1 MSETKTF
8 EELFLSQSVE
18 ENLKINHLKIL
29 VINNINSNNLY
40 LFKLKEWQIN
50 HNVYFDYLF
59 FLGNFLSSSNK
70 DKNSIKEIANDE
82 AQTGGLLSYLENL
95 CLKIVYIGGNND
107 IGTLFK
113 KPYPHL
119 TVKSTNIHNDFF
131 KLADDLYVV
140 GYGGDINEDYKY
152 QLEDTFDSLHK
163 YIEENDKIRNIQ
175 TILMNNS
182 NYNENKLTNLIY
194 EKVFKN
200 EKNKIF
206 LNLNGCTT
214 EKQGTYKLFDI
225 NIFNPGSINEG
236 NIAILD
242 LERDIN
248 NNNNIWKVQKIEYLL
263 I

>member
-50 HNVYFDYLF
+50 HNIYFDYLF
-59 FLGNFLSSSNK
+59 FLGNFLSFSDK
-70 DKNSIKEIANDE
+70 DKSSIKEIANDE

-113 KPYPHL
+113 KPYPSL
-119 TVKSTNIHNDFF
+119 TVKSINIHNDFH
-131 KLADDLYVV
+131 KLAEDLYVI
-140 GYGGDINEDYKY
+140 GYGGNINDDNKY
-152 QLEDTFDSLHK
+152 ELEDTFDSLHK
-163 YIEENDKIRNIQ
+163 YIEENERIKNIQ
-175 TILMNNS
+175 TILINNDY
-182 NYNENKLTNLIY
+182 YNENKTIKLIY
-194 EKVFKN
+194 EKIIKN

-206 LNLNGCTT
+206 LNLNGCTE

-225 NIFNPGSINEG
+225 NIINPGSINDG
-236 NIAILD
+236 NLAILD
-242 LERDIN
+242 LERDIKN
-248 NNNNIWKVQKIEYLL
+248 NSWKTQKIEYL
-263 I
+263 II

>member
-50 HNVYFDYLF
+50 HNIYFDYLF
-59 FLGNFLSSSNK
+59 FLGNFLSFSDK
-70 DKNSIKEIANDE
+70 DKSSIKEIANDE

-113 KPYPHL
+113 KPYPSL
-119 TVKSTNIHNDFF
+119 TVKSINIHNDFH
-131 KLADDLYVV
+131 KLAEDLYVI
-140 GYGGDINEDYKY
+140 GYGGNINDDNKY
-152 QLEDTFDSLHK
+152 ELEDTFDSLHK
-163 YIEENDKIRNIQ
+163 YIEENDRIKNIQ
-175 TILMNNS
+175 TILINNDY
-182 NYNENKLTNLIY
+182 YNENKTIKLIY
-194 EKVFKN
+194 EKIIKN

-206 LNLNGCTT
+206 LNLNGCTE

-225 NIFNPGSINEG
+225 NIINPGSINDG
-236 NIAILD
+236 NLAILD
-242 LERDIN
+242 LERDIKN
-248 NNNNIWKVQKIEYLL
+248 NSWKTQKIEYL
-263 I
+263 II

>member
-50 HNVYFDYLF
+50 HNIYFDYLF
-59 FLGNFLSSSNK
+59 FLGNFLSFSDK
-70 DKNSIKEIANDE
+70 DKSSIKEIANDE

-113 KPYPHL
+113 KPYPSL
-119 TVKSTNIHNDFF
+119 TVKSINIHNDFY
-131 KLADDLYVV
+131 KLAEDLYVI
-140 GYGGDINEDYKY
+140 GYGGNINDDNKY
-152 QLEDTFDSLHK
+152 ELEDTFDSLHK
-163 YIEENDKIRNIQ
+163 YIEENDRIKNIQ
-175 TILMNNS
+175 TILINNDY
-182 NYNENKLTNLIY
+182 YNENKTIKLIY
-194 EKVFKN
+194 EKIIKN

-206 LNLNGCTT
+206 LNLNGCTE

-225 NIFNPGSINEG
+225 NIINPGSINDG
-236 NIAILD
+236 NLAILD
-242 LERDIN
+242 LERDIKN
-248 NNNNIWKVQKIEYLL
+248 NSWKTQKIEYL
-263 I
+263 II

>member
-1 MSETKTF
+1 
-8 EELFLSQSVE
+8 
-18 ENLKINHLKIL
+18 
-29 VINNINSNNLY
+29 
-40 LFKLKEWQIN
+40 
-50 HNVYFDYLF
+50 
-59 FLGNFLSSSNK
+59 
-70 DKNSIKEIANDE
+70 
-82 AQTGGLLSYLENL
+82 
-95 CLKIVYIGGNND
+95 
-107 IGTLFK
+107 
-113 KPYPHL
+113 
-119 TVKSTNIHNDFF
+119 
-131 KLADDLYVV
+131 
-140 GYGGDINEDYKY
+140 
-152 QLEDTFDSLHK
+152 
-163 YIEENDKIRNIQ
+163 
-175 TILMNNS
+175 MNNS

-248 NNNNIWKVQKIEYLL
+248 NNNIWKVQKIEYLL

>member
-50 HNVYFDYLF
+50 HNIYFDYLF
-59 FLGNFLSSSNK
+59 FLGNFLSFSDK
-70 DKNSIKEIANDE
+70 DKTSIKEIANDE

-95 CLKIVYIGGNND
+95 CLKIIYIGGIND

-113 KPYPHL
+113 KPYPSL
-119 TVKSTNIHNDFF
+119 TVKSINIHNDFL
-131 KLADDLYVV
+131 KLADDLYVI
-140 GYGGDINEDYKY
+140 GYGGNINDDNKY
-152 QLEDTFDSLHK
+152 QLKETFDSLHK
-163 YIEENDKIRNIQ
+163 YIKENDRIKNIQ
-175 TILMNNS
+175 TILINNDY
-182 NYNENKLTNLIY
+182 YNGNPTTKLIY
-194 EKVFKN
+194 EKIIKN

-206 LNLNGCTT
+206 LNLNGCIE
-214 EKQGTYKLFDI
+214 EKQGSYKLFDI
-225 NIFNPGSINEG
+225 DIINPGSINNG
-236 NIAILD
+236 NLVIVD
-242 LERDIN
+242 LERDIKN
-248 NNNNIWKVQKIEYLL
+248 NSWKVQNIENLL

>member
-50 HNVYFDYLF
+50 HNIYFDYLF
-59 FLGNFLSSSNK
+59 FLGNFLSFSDK
-70 DKNSIKEIANDE
+70 DKSSIKEIANDE

-113 KPYPHL
+113 KPYPSL
-119 TVKSTNIHNDFF
+119 TVKSLNIHNDFH
-131 KLADDLYVV
+131 KLAEDLYVI
-140 GYGGDINEDYKY
+140 GYGGNINDDNKY
-152 QLEDTFDSLHK
+152 ELEDTFDSLHK
-163 YIEENDKIRNIQ
+163 YIEENDRIKNIH
-175 TILMNNS
+175 TILINNDY
-182 NYNENKLTNLIY
+182 YNENKTIKLIY
-194 EKVFKN
+194 EKIIKN

-206 LNLNGCTT
+206 LNLNGCTE

-225 NIFNPGSINEG
+225 NIINPGSINDG
-236 NIAILD
+236 NLAILD
-242 LERDIN
+242 LERDIKN
-248 NNNNIWKVQKIEYLL
+248 NSWKTQKIEYL
-263 I
+263 II

>member
-50 HNVYFDYLF
+50 HNIYFDYLF
-59 FLGNFLSSSNK
+59 FLGNFLSFSDK
-70 DKNSIKEIANDE
+70 DKTSIKEIANDE

-95 CLKIVYIGGNND
+95 CLKIIYIGGIND

-113 KPYPHL
+113 KPYPSL
-119 TVKSTNIHNDFF
+119 TVKSINIHNDFL
-131 KLADDLYVV
+131 KLADDLYVI
-140 GYGGDINEDYKY
+140 GYGGNINDDNKY
-152 QLEDTFDSLHK
+152 QLKETFDSLHK
-163 YIEENDKIRNIQ
+163 YIKENDRIKNIQ
-175 TILMNNS
+175 TILINND
-182 NYNENKLTNLIY
+182 NYNGNPTTKLIY
-194 EKVFKN
+194 EKIIKK

-206 LNLNGCTT
+206 LNLNGCIE
-214 EKQGTYKLFDI
+214 EKQGAYKLFDI
-225 NIFNPGSINEG
+225 DIVNPGSINNG
-236 NIAILD
+236 NFVIVD

-248 NNNNIWKVQKIEYLL
+248 NNSWKVKNIENLL

>member
-8 EELFLSQSVE
+8 EEIFLSQSVE

-50 HNVYFDYLF
+50 HNIYFDYLF
-59 FLGNFLSSSNK
+59 FLGNFLSFSDK
-70 DKNSIKEIANDE
+70 DKSSIKEIANAE

-113 KPYPHL
+113 KPYPSL
-119 TVKSTNIHNDFF
+119 TVKSINIHNDFH
-131 KLADDLYVV
+131 KLAEDLYVI
-140 GYGGDINEDYKY
+140 GYGGNINDDNKY
-152 QLEDTFDSLHK
+152 ELEDTFDSLHK
-163 YIEENDKIRNIQ
+163 YIEENDRIKNIQ
-175 TILMNNS
+175 TILINNDY
-182 NYNENKLTNLIY
+182 YNENKTIKLIY
-194 EKVFKN
+194 EKIIKN

-206 LNLNGCTT
+206 LNLNGCTE

-225 NIFNPGSINEG
+225 NIINPGSINDG
-236 NIAILD
+236 NLAILD
-242 LERDIN
+242 LERDIKN
-248 NNNNIWKVQKIEYLL
+248 NSWKTQKIEYL
-263 I
+263 II

>member
-50 HNVYFDYLF
+50 HNIYFDYLF
-59 FLGNFLSSSNK
+59 FLGNFLSFSDK
-70 DKNSIKEIANDE
+70 DKTSIKEIANDE

-95 CLKIVYIGGNND
+95 CLKIIYIGGIND

-113 KPYPHL
+113 KPYPSL
-119 TVKSTNIHNDFF
+119 TVKSINIHNDFL
-131 KLADDLYVV
+131 KLADDLYVI
-140 GYGGDINEDYKY
+140 GYGGNINDDNKY
-152 QLEDTFDSLHK
+152 QLKEAFDSLHK
-163 YIEENDKIRNIQ
+163 YIKENDRIKNIQ
-175 TILMNNS
+175 TILINNDY
-182 NYNENKLTNLIY
+182 YNGNPTTKLIY
-194 EKVFKN
+194 EKIIKN

-206 LNLNGCTT
+206 LNLNGCIE
-214 EKQGTYKLFDI
+214 EKQGSYKLFDI
-225 NIFNPGSINEG
+225 DIINPGSINNG
-236 NIAILD
+236 NLVIVD

-248 NNNNIWKVQKIEYLL
+248 NNSWKVQNIENLL